1 MRTYATVTG
10 RALALGVLALL
21 DVALVALA
29 IVTAALSFGLGMIFL
44 FPPTTAL
51 IRRRTELGRRLNGTW
66 LGIETQAPYLPPPLP
81 TRPQPDGWYRH
92 DRRLY
97 KTPRWPDRNKRWLW
111 MFGDPATWLDVL
123 WLFLNP
129 VIGGAFLLLPF
140 VVIGYCLVTPWHPN
154 PVAMSLGLG
163 AAVAAVAAM
172 PWLLR
177 GYGWWNHQLL
187 SPTAKSMLVG
197 RVQRL
202 DQVRLDAVDSQAAEL
217 RRIERD
223 LHDGAQARLVAMGMT
238 LGAVEELMEKD
249 PVAAKVLLGKVR
261 EASST
266 ALTELRGL
274 VRGIHPP
281 VLAERGLGDAVRALA
296 LDSPLK
302 VTVTVDLKVRPESP
316 VESAAY
322 FSISELLANAARHG
336 GADRVWIDI
345 SSQDRALRVT
355 VTDDGSGGAD
365 PTRGSGLRGIE
376 RRLAAFDGVLVVS
389 SPPGGPTTA
398 TFDLPTALLVGS
410 CGGKEKGPP
419 LPRWKVA
426 AVAICW
432 GLAWL
437 PLFPQGVVT
446 MVFKIIESEERSW
459 FFALYLPEPW
469 QWPVIIFNI
478 ALGLFMYVTA
488 LMIPIRHS
496 RQRWMAEAIPSRLWF
511 SR

>member
-1 MRTYATVTG
+1 MRKHATAIG
-10 RALALGVLALL
+10 RALALGMLALSDVVLVVLAM
-21 DVALVALA
+21 
-29 IVTAALSFGLGMIFL
+29 VTLALSFGLGMIFL
-44 FPPTTAL
+44 FPAVAWL
-51 IRRRTELGRRLNGTW
+51 IRHRTMLARRLNGTL
-66 LGIETQAPYLPPPLP
+66 LGVETQAPYRPEPLP

-97 KTPRWPDRNKRWLW
+97 RTPRWPDWNKRWMW
-111 MFGDPATWLDVL
+111 MFSDPATWRDGL
-123 WLFLNP
+123 WLLLNP
-129 VIGGAFLLLPF
+129 VVGGALLLPF
-140 VVIGYCLVTPWHPN
+140 VVIGYCLVTPWQSN
-154 PVAMSLGLG
+154 PFAMSLGLG
-163 AAVAAVAAM
+163 VAVAAVAAM
-172 PWLLR
+172 PWALREYGRWNRLL
-177 GYGWWNHQLL
+177 LA
-187 SPTAKSMLVG
+187 PTAISILAN

-266 ALTELRGL
+266 ALTEIRGL

-302 VTVTVDLKVRPESP
+302 VKVTVDLKARPESP

-345 SSQDRALRVT
+345 SGQGRALRVT
-355 VTDDGSGGAD
+355 VVDDGSGGAD
-365 PTRGSGLRGIE
+365 PIRGSGLRGIE
-376 RRLAAFDGVLVVS
+376 RRLAAFDGVLAVS

-398 TFDLPTALLVGS
+398 TFDLPTALSLGDNRD
-410 CGGKEKGPP
+410 KQPKLP
-419 LPRWKVA
+419 LWKTVI
-426 AVAICW
+426 VVIGW
-432 GLAWL
+432 GIGWL
-437 PLFPQGVVT
+437 PLFPQGLVA
-446 MVFKIIESEERSW
+446 MVFKLLGRQDFSW
-459 FFALYLPEPW
+459 FYALYLPERW
-469 QWPVIIFNI
+469 QWPAIIFNVVLGVSLYAI
-478 ALGLFMYVTA
+478 ALL
-488 LMIPIRHS
+488 IPIRHS
-496 RQRWMAEAIPSRLWF
+496 RRRWMAEATPSRLWF
-511 SR
+511 CT

>member
-1 MRTYATVTG
+1 MRKHATVIG
-10 RALALGVLALL
+10 RALALGALALSDL
-21 DVALVALA
+21 ILVALA
-29 IVTAALSFGLGMIFL
+29 VVALTLSFGLGMIFL
-44 FPPTTAL
+44 FPPAAWL
-51 IRRRTELGRRLNGTW
+51 IRYRTRLARRLNGTW
-66 LGIETQAPYLPPPLP
+66 LGIETQAPYRPPPLP

-97 KTPRWPDRNKRWLW
+97 KTPWWPDWNKRWLW
-111 MFGDPATWLDVL
+111 MFSDPATWRDGL
-123 WLFLNP
+123 WLLLNP
-129 VIGGAFLLLPF
+129 VIGGALLLLPF
-140 VVIGYCLVTPWHPN
+140 VVIGYCLVTPWYPN
-154 PVAMSLGLG
+154 PAATSLGLG
-163 AAVAAVAAM
+163 AAIAAVAAV

-177 GYGWWNHQLL
+177 GYGWWNHLLL
-187 SPTAKSMLVG
+187 SPTAKSVLAN

-249 PVAAKVLLGKVR
+249 PVAAKALLGKIR

-296 LDSPLK
+296 MDSPLK

-345 SSQDRALRVT
+345 SGQDRALRVT

-376 RRLAAFDGVLVVS
+376 RRLAAFDGVLAVS

-398 TFDLPTALLVGS
+398 TFDLPTALIL
-410 CGGKEKGPP
+410 GGGEKKPR
-419 LPRWKVA
+419 LPRWKAVVVA
-426 AVAICW
+426 VGW
-432 GLAWL
+432 GIGWL
-437 PLFPQGVVT
+437 PLFPQGLVA
-446 MVFKIIESEERSW
+446 MVLKLTGQQDLSW
-459 FFALYLPEPW
+459 FYALYLPKPW
-469 QWPVIIFNI
+469 QWPAIIFNI
-478 ALGLFMYVTA
+478 VLGVSLYTAALL
-488 LMIPIRHS
+488 IPIQHS
-496 RQRWMAEAIPSRLWF
+496 RGRWMAEATPSRLWF
-511 SR
+511 CK

>member
-1 MRTYATVTG
+1 MDMRKHATAIG
-10 RALALGVLALL
+10 RALALGMLALS
-21 DVALVALA
+21 DVVLVALA
-29 IVTAALSFGLGMIFL
+29 AVAVALSFGLGMIFMI
-44 FPPTTAL
+44 PPMAWL
-51 IRRRTELGRRLNGTW
+51 IRRRTRLGRRLNGTW
-66 LGIETQAPYLPPPLP
+66 LGAETQAPYLPPPLP

-92 DRRLY
+92 ERRLY
-97 KTPRWPDRNKRWLW
+97 KTPRWPDWNKRWLW
-111 MFGDPATWLDVL
+111 MISDPATWRDLL
-123 WLFLNP
+123 WLLLNP
-129 VIGGAFLLLPF
+129 VIAGALLLLPF
-140 VVIGYCLVTPWHPN
+140 AVIGYCLVTPWHPN

-163 AAVAAVAAM
+163 AAVAAVVAM

-177 GYGWWNHQLL
+177 GYGWWNRLL
-187 SPTAKSMLVG
+187 LAPTAKSVLAG

-202 DQVRLDAVDSQAAEL
+202 DQVRLAAVDSQASEL

-249 PVAAKVLLGKVR
+249 PVAAKALLGKVR

-302 VTVTVDLKVRPESP
+302 VTVTVDLKTRPESP

-345 SSQDRALRVT
+345 SAQDRALRVT

-365 PTRGSGLRGIE
+365 PSLGSGLRGIE
-376 RRLAAFDGVLVVS
+376 RRLAAFDGVLAVS
-389 SPPGGPTTA
+389 SPSGGPTTA
-398 TFDLPTALLVGS
+398 TFDLPTALLT
-410 CGGKEKGPP
+410 GGGGDKKPK
-419 LPRWKVA
+419 LPRWKVT
-426 AVAICW
+426 VIGICW
-432 GLAWL
+432 GLGWL
-437 PLFPQGVVT
+437 PLFPQGMAALVLKLT
-446 MVFKIIESEERSW
+446 GQSELSW
-459 FFALYLPEPW
+459 FYALYLPEPW
-469 QWPVIIFNI
+469 QWPAIIFNI
-478 ALGLFMYVTA
+478 VLGVSMYATA
-488 LMIPIRHS
+488 MLLPIRHS
-496 RQRWMAEAIPSRLWF
+496 RQRWMAEATPSRLWF
-511 SR
+511 CR